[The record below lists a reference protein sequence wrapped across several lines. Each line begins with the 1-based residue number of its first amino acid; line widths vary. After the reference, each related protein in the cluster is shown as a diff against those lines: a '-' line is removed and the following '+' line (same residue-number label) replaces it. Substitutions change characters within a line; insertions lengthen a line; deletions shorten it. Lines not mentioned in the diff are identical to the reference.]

1 MSYQY
6 AISTQACGEACE
18 ALAAAIGEGNLQ
30 QVDGLITALKLMMPP
45 SSGAEQ
51 AVGPPR
57 DDFILR
63 PGSLGD
69 TAALHSCARDAV

>member
-1 MSYQY
+1 MSALQ
-6 AISTQACGEACE
+6 SCLTHCLQACGEACE
-18 ALAAAIGEGNLQ
+18 ALAAAIGEGNQ
-30 QVDGLITALKLMMPP
+30 HQVDGLITALKLMMPP

-63 PGSLGD
+63 
-69 TAALHSCARDAV
+69 TASGYES